1 MPHKLINLSKFRVI
15 PLLLLPIGLA
25 TYSNSNASD
34 IFIKQGEACICCT
47 DTNTCEVKNN
57 CNPAP
62 SSSKDSCPCP
72 PQCGANQN
80 TGCPSIYLESKGIE
94 TELPPF
100 SVTRTALTNTKYECR
115 SYKPPTPPPKT

>member
-1 MPHKLINLSKFRVI
+1 MYKVVNLSKLRII
-15 PLLLLPIGLA
+15 PTLLVSLGLA
-25 TYSNSNASD
+25 PYSNSITSS
-34 IFIKQGEACICCT
+34 KVVPEGEACICCT

-72 PQCGANQN
+72 PKCGANQN
-80 TGCPSIYLESKGIE
+80 TGSPSIYLESKGIK

-100 SVTRTALTNTKYECR
+100 SVTRTALTNTKYEYR
-115 SYKPPTPPPKT
+115 SYKPPTPPPKR